1 MLSPL
6 YQILIFAIGGA
17 LFISVTLL
25 VSRLIRPNR
34 PSEAKLMTYESGEAP
49 QGIAWIQFNMRFYVL
64 ALIFLLFEVEIVFL
78 FPWSTVFANSN
89 LNAQTQGTWAW
100 FAFTEMLI
108 FILILVVGLIYV
120 WKKGHLDWVKSKP
133 VVTDYKSP
141 VPRDFYNHINGKYEG
156 VSHPKKEVTG

>member
-6 YQILIFAIGGA
+6 SQILIFAIGGA

-89 LNAQTQGTWAW
+89 LNAQTNGAWAW

-141 VPRDFYNHINGKYEG
+141 VPMDFYKQINSKYEG
-156 VSHPKKEVTG
+156 VSHPKKDVAE